1 MDQSAFNHKNQR
13 VLFTDPRNPETVEG
27 SDDGK
32 MNDLESNINHIL
44 YYISEWNELCTSD
57 QIIDQIVIVIQ
68 IQPI

>member
-1 MDQSAFNHKNQR
+1 METTMDQSAFNHKNQR

-44 YYISEWNELCTSD
+44 CYISE
-57 QIIDQIVIVIQ
+57 
-68 IQPI
+68 